1 MCVKALL
8 MQFFLFTYENEHH
21 CYVLE
26 SIDTHQIFWMPL
38 CIMFDGDHLINEYWE
53 CPQSEKICILKIK
66 FNDQTISEVVNCFS
80 EKSAKSLQTFSES
93 NMIVR
98 QFTKMV
104 GMKNITQELTLSLLQ
119 IKVLEEYWAGQKGV
133 NRALTRTPE

>member
-1 MCVKALL
+1 
-8 MQFFLFTYENEHH
+8 MQNFLFTYKNEHH
-21 CYVLE
+21 YYVLK
-26 SIDTHQIFWMPL
+26 SLVTHQIFRMPL
-38 CIMFDGDHLINEYWE
+38 CIMVNGDHLINEYWE
-53 CPQSEKICILKIK
+53 CPQSEKICILNVK
-66 FNDQTISEVVNCFS
+66 FNEQNISEVVNCFS

-98 QFTKMV
+98 QFTIMV